1 MVIFFFRHDGSLT
14 HTCPIFQDHTFP
26 DGPERTRVGSVAD
39 ILNASQSAD
48 SKILNGLSFKD
59 PFAGIQRT
67 SFSSDAHALGTVY
80 NQEGW
85 VKKAPSIE
93 HLRWNL
99 AATKDAFHPWHLD
112 SDGYGTFVNVISG
125 SKWWIVARPKSCLD
139 VDVFNTT
146 PCFLTDG
153 GEDQFEVE
161 AILLLPGSRL

>member
-1 MVIFFFRHDGSLT
+1 MTVYWSIFVTLK
-14 HTCPIFQDHTFP
+14 DHTFP

-67 SFSSDAHALGTVY
+67 SFSSDAHALGIVY

-85 VKKAPSIE
+85 VKKALSIE

-112 SDGYGTFVNVISG
+112 SDGYGTFVNVMSG
-125 SKWWIVARPKSCLD
+125 SKWWFVARPKSRLD
-139 VDVFNTT
+139 VDIFNMTS
-146 PCFLTDG
+146 CFLTD
-153 GEDQFEVE
+153 ESEEQIEVE
-161 AILLLPGSRL
+161 AILLVPGSQL